1 MEPILSCQDVS
12 CTRENWRSGCAS
24 RIDGVS
30 VGFASGRLCGVT
42 GPDGCGKG
50 LLLNILG
57 LMEVPDRGCVRA
69 VGHSSTHLGEDGCIR
84 LRNEAF
90 GFVFSQ
96 TALLPALSLAE
107 NVAMPLFRIR
117 GEDPIPARDQ
127 TLEALAFCGCAHL
140 AEEPAGD
147 LDPEDA
153 SRAALARAI
162 VHRPRILIAISPKA
176 PESLLPLARKAAD
189 HLGLCVLW
197 AGEPAPIRRSAHR
210 ILEMHEG
217 RITNDIS
224 FA

>member
-1 MEPILSCQDVS
+1 VD
-12 CTRENWRSGCAS
+12 R
-24 RIDGVS
+24 VS

-50 LLLNILG
+50 LFLNILG
-57 LMEVPDRGCVRA
+57 LMEIPDSGCVHA
-69 VGHSSTHLGEDGCIR
+69 IGQSSAHLGEDGCMR

-96 TALLPALSLAE
+96 AALLPALSVAE

-117 GEDPIPARDQ
+117 GEDPIPARDR
-127 TLEALAFCGCAHL
+127 TLEALAFCDCAHL
-140 AEEPAGD
+140 AEAPAED
-147 LDPEDA
+147 LGPEDA

-176 PESLLPLARKAAD
+176 AESLLPLAAKAAD
-189 HLGLCVLW
+189 QLGLCVLW
-197 AGEPAPIRRSAHR
+197 AGESGPIRRTAHR
-210 ILEMHEG
+210 IIEMHEG